1 MTSGA
6 DFALRPLEA
15 SDGPAIDALI
25 RGEAQ
30 TTAMALTTQ
39 YRHDVVAA
47 MSAQHPA
54 MFGVVAT
61 TAGGTEIV
69 GMATAFVDEVQLGD
83 RTLPC
88 AHLENLK
95 VRHDVRRRG
104 LGRRLA
110 EWRIAEARRRFGGDG
125 VIAAGI
131 DATNEASLATARR
144 WATQVSGPLRVVIG
158 RVSPRAPAR
167 SGIVVRPLED
177 GDVEAVVTGVNAFYS
192 GYGLYPPQTPS
203 SLVAAHGETA
213 LGFPIRQ
220 YRVAVRPDG
229 TIVAGASVTER
240 FRIMTDHI
248 ERVPVP
254 LALLSKV
261 FSILPPDRMI
271 RSIELSLAWY
281 ARDRAA
287 AGRHLWDAIRHEWRD
302 RATHVT
308 GIADPRGSL
317 GDVFVVGRSFGPRVA
332 LMVAIQA
339 PITLDESRPIYLWR

>member
-1 MTSGA
+1 MT

-30 TTAMALTTQ
+30 TTAMALTTH
-39 YRHDVVAA
+39 YGHDVVAA
-47 MSAQHPA
+47 MVAQHPD

-61 TAGGTEIV
+61 TPDGNEIV
-69 GMATAFVDEVQLGD
+69 GMATAFIDEVQLGD
-83 RTLPC
+83 GTFPC

-125 VIAAGI
+125 VISAGI

-144 WATQVSGPLRVVIG
+144 WASQVSGPLRIVIG
-158 RVSPRAPAR
+158 RVSSRAPAR
-167 SGIVVRPLED
+167 SPIVVRPLEND
-177 GDVEAVVTGVNAFYS
+177 DVEEVVAGVNAFYS
-192 GYGLYPPQTPS
+192 GYALYPPQTPS
-203 SLVAAHGETA
+203 SLAAAHARTA

-254 LALLSKV
+254 LALLSRV
-261 FSILPPDRMI
+261 FSILPADRVI
-271 RSIELSLAWY
+271 RSIELSLAWH
-281 ARDRAA
+281 APGHAA

-302 RATHVT
+302 PATHVA

-317 GDVFVVGRSFGPRVA
+317 GDVFVVGRSLGPRVA

-339 PITLDESRPIYLWR
+339 PVPLDESRPIYLWR

>member
-6 DFALRPLEA
+6 DFALRPLQA

-30 TTAMALTTQ
+30 TTAMAMSTH
-39 YRHDVVAA
+39 YGHDVVAA
-47 MSAQHPA
+47 MAAQHPT

-61 TAGGTEIV
+61 TSDGDEIV
-69 GMATAFVDEVQLGD
+69 GMATAFIDEVQLGD

-110 EWRIAEARRRFGGDG
+110 EWRIAEARRRFGGEG

-144 WATQVSGPLRVVIG
+144 WATDVDGPLRVVIG
-158 RVSPRAPAR
+158 RVSSRAPAR
-167 SGIVVRPLED
+167 STIIVRPLED
-177 GDVEAVVTGVNAFYS
+177 RDVEAVVAGANAFYS
-192 GYGLYPPQTPS
+192 GYSLYPPQTPG
-203 SLVAAHGETA
+203 SLASAHAQTA
-213 LGFPIRQ
+213 LGLPIRQ

-248 ERVPVP
+248 ERVPIP

-261 FSILPPDRMI
+261 FSILPPDRVI
-271 RSIELSLAWY
+271 RSIELSLAWH
-281 ARDRAA
+281 APGHAA

-317 GDVFVVGRSFGPRVA
+317 GDLFVVGRSFGPRVA

-339 PITLDESRPIYLWR
+339 PVPLDESRPIYLWR